1 MIIIDGAVF
10 EWDEVKNQANMKK
23 HHISFETAAKV
34 FQDENRIEYYDEAHS
49 DYEDRYITIGQAN
62 NYIIVMVVYTDR
74 DNVTRLISARLA
86 TNQEKEEYYNVTR
99 Y

>member
-10 EWDEVKNQANMKK
+10 EWDEVKNQANKKK